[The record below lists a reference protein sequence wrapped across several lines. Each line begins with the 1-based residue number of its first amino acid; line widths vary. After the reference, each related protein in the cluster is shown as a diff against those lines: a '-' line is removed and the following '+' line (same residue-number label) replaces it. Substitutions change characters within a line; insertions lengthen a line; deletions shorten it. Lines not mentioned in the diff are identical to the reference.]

1 MALRLLQG
9 FLIALVGAVVAVWLH
24 VPLPWMLG
32 ALLLTAAT
40 KIAGARTICIRPL
53 RNAGQCV
60 IGLALG
66 LYFTPEVVAHIVH
79 NAWAIAGSAA
89 LAILLGL
96 LGTYMLSRW
105 GGVDFTTAYFSS
117 AIGGAS
123 EMASLAERH
132 GARVDLVATAHS
144 LRVMMIVVLVPL
156 LFQWSGITGLD
167 ASAPGPRAVVWPGL
181 ALLAILAISGALLLQ
196 WARWPNPW
204 VLGSMVVAILLTAN
218 RVELSALP
226 TWVING
232 GQLLLGWAL
241 GDRYRPDFFHAAPRL
256 LKAVMAFTVMAMLLA
271 LGFGWLVSWW
281 TSIPTPTAILGTTPG
296 GVAEMSITAK
306 VLQLGAPVVTSFHVS
321 RMAVVL
327 IVTAPLYHVLVK
339 LRKHRERAPRT

>member
-9 FLIALVGAVVAVWLH
+9 FLIALVGALVAVWLH
-24 VPLPWMLG
+24 LPLPWMLG

-40 KIAGARTICIRPL
+40 KIGGARTICIRPL
-53 RNAGQCV
+53 RNAGQCI

-66 LYFTPEVVAHIVH
+66 LYFTPEVVNHIVH
-79 NAWAIAGSAA
+79 NAWAIAGSAT

-96 LGTYMLSRW
+96 MGTFMLSRW

-167 ASAPGPRAVVWPGL
+167 DSVPGPRQVVWPGL
-181 ALLAILAISGALLLQ
+181 ALLAVLAISGALLLQ

-204 VLGSMVVAILLTAN
+204 VLGAMLVAIVLTAN

-226 TWVING
+226 TSVVNG

-241 GDRYRPDFFHAAPRL
+241 GDRYRPDFFRSAPRL
-256 LKAVMAFTVMAMLLA
+256 LKAVMAFTVIAMLLA
-271 LGFGWLVSWW
+271 LGFGWLVSLL
-281 TSIPTPTAILGTTPG
+281 TAIPAPTLILGTTPG

-327 IVTAPLYHVLVK
+327 MVTAPLYHVLVK
-339 LRKHRERAPRT
+339 LRQHREREKRP